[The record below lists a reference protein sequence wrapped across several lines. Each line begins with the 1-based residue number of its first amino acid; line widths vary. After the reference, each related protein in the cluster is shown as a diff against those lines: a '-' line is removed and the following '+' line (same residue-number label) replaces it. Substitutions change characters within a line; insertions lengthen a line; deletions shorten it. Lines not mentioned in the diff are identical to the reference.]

1 MNYLVSNART
11 VSMLERIF
19 NNRFPDFC
27 GIFIVAPNTTELS
40 MKRIKKYLEEQEI
53 YVELQRG
60 LTLQDVKDM
69 FHCED
74 LRTDDHMT
82 TKELMEGGDIAF
94 ETLDYYKLIKTKH
107 HNTHPIERWETMKVE
122 DVMNEIGLDY
132 FQSIL
137 KSTVVFDNERNIGA
151 TGGFSDDIALCFS
164 GTPETR
170 RQRRDAEVAVMLERL
185 EELDRQ
191 RGGYRHHRNYQ
202 SVLKSI
208 PLILENDQLVEGKA
222 KKQVVNNVQH
232 GIEEDEEEIV
242 SDELIESL
250 ADTFDELGDL
260 DLGLDAIQYIG
271 HKGEL

>member
-11 VSMLERIF
+11 VTMLKRIF
-19 NNRFPDFC
+19 TSRFPNF
-27 GIFIVAPNTTELS
+27 GGTFIVAPETTDLS
-40 MKRIKKYLEEQEI
+40 MKKIKEHLAGQGI
-53 YVELQRG
+53 YVEVQRG
-60 LTLQDVKDM
+60 LTLQNVKDM
-69 FHCED
+69 LHCED

-107 HNTHPIERWETMKVE
+107 HNTHPIARWETMKVE
-122 DVMNEIGLDY
+122 EVMDEIGLAY

-137 KSTVVFDNERNIGA
+137 KSTVVFDNKRNIGA

-164 GTPETR
+164 GTPKTR

-185 EELDRQ
+185 YELDRQ

-202 SVLKSI
+202 TALMKI
-208 PLILENDQLVEGKA
+208 PLALQGDHLVEGKA
-222 KKQVVNNVQH
+222 KKQVVNNVQPD
-232 GIEEDEEEIV
+232 IEEDEEEIV

-250 ADTFDELGDL
+250 ADTFDDLDDL
-260 DLGLDAIQYIG
+260 DLELDDIHYIG
-271 HKGEL
+271 HKEAL